1 MADIVSHAVRA
12 RMMSGIKGKDTSPEL
27 TVRRMLHAKG
37 YRFRLHRKD
46 LPGTPDIAM
55 PGRKVAI
62 FVHGCFWHA
71 HAGCKFA
78 KLPST
83 RQDFWK
89 KKLLGNVERDQRATV
104 KLLELGWRVLC
115 VWECA
120 LRDANAADR
129 LPGILSAWIEGLE
142 DTGEVR
148 GPLA

>member
-1 MADIVSHAVRA
+1 MADVVSHAVRA
-12 RMMSGIKGKDTSPEL
+12 RMMSGIKGKDTSPEML
-27 TVRRMLHAKG
+27 VRSMLHAKG

-55 PGRKVAI
+55 PARKVAI

-89 KKLLGNVERDQRATV
+89 KKLLSNVERDQRATV

-115 VWECA
+115 VWECV
-120 LRDANAADR
+120 LRDAKAADR
-129 LPGILSAWIEGLE
+129 LPGILSAWIEGP
-142 DTGEVR
+142 DNKGEVR
-148 GPLA
+148 GPLV